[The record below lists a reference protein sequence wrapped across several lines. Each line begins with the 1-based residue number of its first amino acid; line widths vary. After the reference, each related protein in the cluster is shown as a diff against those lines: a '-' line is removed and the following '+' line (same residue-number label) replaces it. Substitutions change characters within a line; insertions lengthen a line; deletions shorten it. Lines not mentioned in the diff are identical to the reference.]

1 MLNTSSGRHFTLPNN
16 NVIYI
21 SIVIC
26 HFKKNL
32 IQEICRILFSLESTQ
47 HPTNNRI

>member
-16 NVIYI
+16 NVIYT

-26 HFKKNL
+26 HLKKK
-32 IQEICRILFSLESTQ
+32 ILFEKFAEFYFL
-47 HPTNNRI
+47 

>member
-16 NVIYI
+16 NVIYT

-26 HFKKNL
+26 HFKKKSYSRNL
-32 IQEICRILFSLESTQ
+32 RNFLFFRKYTAPYILL
-47 HPTNNRI
+47 